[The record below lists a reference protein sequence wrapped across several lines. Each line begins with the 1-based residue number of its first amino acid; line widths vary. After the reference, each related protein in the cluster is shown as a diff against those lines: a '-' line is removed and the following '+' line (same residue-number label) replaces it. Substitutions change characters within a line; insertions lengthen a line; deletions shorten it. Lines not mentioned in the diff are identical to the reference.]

1 VERVIRVGMLGC
13 GTVGSGVATILHR
26 EADDIASRI
35 GARLQVVR
43 VAVRDVDRSRDVPL
57 PPEVFTDDPQQ
68 VVAADDVDVVVEV
81 MGGRHPA
88 GDLIR
93 QALRNGK
100 PVVTANKEL
109 VAHEGPDLFEEAY
122 ANGVDLMYEAAVAG
136 AIPIIKPLKESLAG
150 DKIRRVVA
158 ILNGTTNYI
167 LTKMTEEGADYAE
180 VLAEAQALGLRRGR
194 PDRRRRRPRRRQ
206 QGGDRRLAG
215 VRHPV
220 QADDVHREGIERVTP
235 TDIDVA
241 TRLGY
246 VVKLLAIANED
257 GDDVAVRVHPTFLP
271 REHPLASVREA
282 FNAIYVESDFAGELM
297 FYGRGAGSYP
307 TGSAVVGDLVDVARN
322 VLQTA
327 RGRSSPSTTASASA
341 RWPSSRPSTTSCSRS
356 RTSRACW
363 PTVAHVF
370 GEHRVS
376 IAQVWQT
383 DDHHRVQLVLITHRA
398 LEQDLRATVDQL
410 AVTEGVREV
419 TNVLRVEAEIFG
431 PQGPADG
438 RPAPDAYLPL
448 DVDAFEEGTDGPR
461 VARHHRGVP
470 RPDAGARGHRA
481 GDPARGRAR
490 RSSTPSTCPR

>member
-1 VERVIRVGMLGC
+1 MDRVIRVGLLGC
-13 GTVGSGVATILHR
+13 GTVGSGVVTILH
-26 EADDIASRI
+26 ADDADIAART
-35 GARLQVVR
+35 GASLQVVR
-43 VAVRDVDRSRDVPL
+43 VCVRDLTKDRGLPL
-57 PPEVFTDDPQQ
+57 DPEVFTDDPQQ

-81 MGGRHPA
+81 MGGREPA
-88 GDLIR
+88 GALIR

-150 DKIRRVVA
+150 DKVRRVVA

-167 LTKMTEEGADYAE
+167 LTRMTEDRAVYGD
-180 VLAEAQALGLRRGR
+180 VLAEAQALGYAEAD
-194 PDRRRRRPRRRQ
+194 PTADV
-206 QGGDRRLAG
+206 GGHDAASKAAIVASLAFDTK
-215 VRHPV
+215 V
-220 QADDVHREGIERVTP
+220 QATDVHREGIERVTP
-235 TDIDVA
+235 TDIEVA

-271 REHPLASVREA
+271 REHPLAAVREA

-327 RGRSSPSTTASASA
+327 RGPVESQHHTKRI
-341 RWPSSRPSTTSCSRS
+341 RPIAELETQYYVLLEVDDVPGVL
-356 RTSRACW
+356 A
-363 PTVAHVF
+363 TVATVF
-370 GEHRVS
+370 GSHKVS

-383 DDHHRVQLVLITHRA
+383 DDDDRVQLVLITHRA
-398 LEQDLRATVDQL
+398 LEQHLEDTVHELRAT
-410 AVTEGVREV
+410 AGVRDV
-419 TNVLRVEAEIFG
+419 VNVLRVESEIFG
-431 PQGPADG
+431 
-438 RPAPDAYLPL
+438 
-448 DVDAFEEGTDGPR
+448 
-461 VARHHRGVP
+461 
-470 RPDAGARGHRA
+470 
-481 GDPARGRAR
+481 
-490 RSSTPSTCPR
+490 